1 MLFVNRQIHL
11 VRYPDG
17 MPTPDDF
24 VVVDAAMPAAG
35 PGEILVRVTALGLDP
50 FPRLRMRADSRVG
63 PPLPLSQVVE
73 GRGVGI
79 VIASNHADFGIGDGV
94 AAETGWQAYCA
105 VPGANA
111 QKLDLGLGPIE
122 RHLSTLGPSG
132 LTAFFAVERVAPQPG
147 ETLVIAPAAGSVGV
161 LAGQLAKAAGTRV
174 IGMVASAA
182 QADFVVRSLGFDA
195 AFTSAEQVT
204 EPVDCFIDGVGGALH
219 DAMVG
224 KLALR
229 ARVLLLGFIAAY
241 NEAAPPSYGAALP
254 ILFKRATVSGFLLA
268 DHAADFDRA
277 RAAIVA
283 ALAADTLRPV
293 EAIHHGLAS
302 TPAAFADLF
311 GEPLP
316 GKQIVRLE
324 IP

>member
-1 MLFVNRQIHL
+1 LNRQIHL
-11 VRYPDG
+11 IRYPQG
-17 MPTPDDF
+17 MPTPGDF
-24 VVVDAAMPAAG
+24 IETDAPMPVPGA
-35 PGEILVRVTALGLDP
+35 GEILVCVTALGLDP

-63 PPLPLSQVVE
+63 PPVPLNQVVE
-73 GRGVGI
+73 GRGVGT
-79 VIASNHADFGIGDGV
+79 VVASNHDDFSIGDSV
-94 AAETGWQAYCA
+94 AADTGWQAYCV
-105 VPGANA
+105 VPVANA

-147 ETLVIAPAAGSVGV
+147 ETIVIAPAAGSVGV
-161 LAGQLAKAAGTRV
+161 LAGQLAKAAGARV
-174 IGMVASAA
+174 IGLVASPA
-182 QADFVVRSLGFDA
+182 QADFLVQSLGFHA
-195 AFTSAEQVT
+195 AFTSADQLA

-219 DAMVG
+219 DAVVG

-241 NEAAPPSYGAALP
+241 NQPAPPSYGNAVP

-268 DHAADFDRA
+268 DHAADFGRA
-277 RAAIVA
+277 RTAIAA
-283 ALAADTLRPV
+283 ALLAETLKPV

-302 TPAAFADLF
+302 TPAAFAGLF

-324 IP
+324 AG